1 MTGAAS
7 TTTAITIA
15 EAIGTRRIAMI
26 ARARTK
32 WPPIFTSRRTGPGH
46 PAGHING
53 KRGERMNAP
62 LIERRE
68 LAPRLEAQVRAV
80 SAEPGAPMRL
90 TRYFRLTE
98 RGLGELVAHAAR
110 LDAGALGKGAAGPLG
125 VLK

>member
-1 MTGAAS
+1 
-7 TTTAITIA
+7 
-15 EAIGTRRIAMI
+15 MI

-90 TRYFRLTE
+90 TRYFRLTGWVSWLPTR
-98 RGLGELVAHAAR
+98 RGSKQGRWRKANA
-110 LDAGALGKGAAGPLG
+110 G
-125 VLK
+125 VLSNGKQYN